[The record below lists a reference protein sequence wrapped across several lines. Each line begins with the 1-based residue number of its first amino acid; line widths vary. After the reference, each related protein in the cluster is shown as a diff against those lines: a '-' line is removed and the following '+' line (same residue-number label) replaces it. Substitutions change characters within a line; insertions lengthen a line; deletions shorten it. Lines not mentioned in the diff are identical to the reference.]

1 MHSFDVEFTPQDV
14 QSISSPDAV
23 AAFFAKLGYDTAA
36 RTNQTA
42 ANLAIP
48 DAAARPIKRIELI
61 ADHKKLLQVYLF
73 ELTSVTVAE
82 IKALARAFRNR
93 AGQFLLVLTS
103 DYEFIEFILLDRE
116 LSEPK
121 GPTAISTTRQRL
133 CIAASVLTAAAQ
145 QLFTCACF
153 GASPGQ
159 KPAAFARTGLPQ
171 LRRFG
176 SG

>member
-1 MHSFDVEFTPQDV
+1 MHAFDVELSPQDI

-23 AAFFAKLGYDTAA
+23 AAFFAKLGYDTTA
-36 RTNQTA
+36 RTNQTV

-48 DAAARPIKRIELI
+48 EAAARPIKRIELI
-61 ADHKKLLQVYLF
+61 ADRQKLLQVYLF

-103 DYEFIEFILLDRE
+103 DYEFLEFVLLDRE

-121 GPTAISTTRQRL
+121 GPTAIST
-133 CIAASVLTAAAQ
+133 AQ
-145 QLFTCACF
+145 PTPRSGLALAHTFRIGRDGWQLHF
-153 GASPGQ
+153 
-159 KPAAFARTGLPQ
+159 FAVGLP
-171 LRRFG
+171 
-176 SG
+176 